1 MQYIQNKIEMEKF
14 QYKCI
19 LSRIKMESKLNIVKT
34 ATFSEEPVFITEDGN
49 TQTYIKK
56 EITGPHKALSACLHL
71 VFQHTAD
78 IYTIMIEIIAEKYGH
93 SSEEMM
99 EAIMKDE
106 RFNNVMVN
114 PVLNGLNYFKK
125 ENLERVLPPTPP
137 SQKEENPIPEMASME
152 LEEKPR
158 TLKLRKVLKPKK

>member
-1 MQYIQNKIEMEKF
+1 
-14 QYKCI
+14 
-19 LSRIKMESKLNIVKT
+19 MESKRNIVKT

-49 TQTYIKK
+49 TQTYIKR

-106 RFNNVMVN
+106 RFNSVMLN

-125 ENLERVLPPTPP
+125 ENLERVIPSSPSPP
-137 SQKEENPIPEMASME
+137 SQEEENPIPEMASMAIN
-152 LEEKPR
+152 EKTR
-158 TLKLRKVLKPKK
+158 VLKVKKVLQPKK